1 MYVERALFLSFQSTG
16 ESGALSSSVL
26 LAKMRS
32 RNTHTLDSSV
42 HSIHSSS
49 DADLMSDLRSFIAHQ
64 CQRDGQA
71 TTDEI
76 LTHFKS
82 KLSPSQSA
90 MFRSMLRQLCD
101 FSRSHGEGVWYLKA
115 EFR

>member
-1 MYVERALFLSFQSTG
+1 
-16 ESGALSSSVL
+16 
-26 LAKMRS
+26 MRS
-32 RNTHTLDSSV
+32 RNTHTLDSSI

-49 DADLMSDLRSFIAHQ
+49 DADLMSDMRSFIAHQ
-64 CQRDGQA
+64 CRRDGQA

-82 KLSPSQSA
+82 RLSTSLSA

-101 FSRSHGEGVWYLKA
+101 FSRSHGEGVWHLKA